1 MLYPALDRFVGR
13 CLEAYGE
20 YCPEEGKAFSQLLK
34 PGDVV
39 VEAGANIGS
48 HTLHMSKIVGATG
61 SIYAFEPQRP
71 VFQLLCANMALNAVS
86 NVHARQ
92 QPPCDPSAP
101 RTCLNAV
108 SNVHARQQG
117 MGATPDVMWVTPPP
131 VGAYA
136 NFGGIALKA
145 EGRERVDIVTIDSLA
160 LERLDL
166 IKIDVEGMEE
176 AVLRGGA
183 DTIKRLRPKLYL
195 ENDPGEDLE
204 KSASLIRYVRELG
217 YRAWWHLPALFSPE
231 NFRNFQQHLYDQ
243 NVVSINMLCVRDD
256 EDIKTN
262 YLEVGDEHDRPSL
275 D

>member
-1 MLYPALDRFVGR
+1 MSDVLEFLSPEVRLTHTRHGLMLYPALDRFVGR

-71 VFQLLCANMALNAVS
+71 VFQLLCANMA
-86 NVHARQ
+86 
-92 QPPCDPSAP
+92 
-101 RTCLNAV
+101 LNAV